1 VSKDFPRQWR
11 RYLRLT
17 LGVGAALLLLSVAGT
32 AYYGTPKYWRV
43 AYEPI
48 QPIRFSHKLH
58 AGALGMNCLY
68 CHNHV
73 GESPHSNVPSP
84 DTCLNC
90 HGEKRGNI
98 RALAPAFAPLRAAAA
113 TGRPIGW
120 ARVHR
125 VPDYAY
131 FNHAVHVRRGVSCVS
146 CHGKVNEM
154 EVVRHV
160 EPLSMAWC
168 LDCHRNP
175 APHLRPADAVT
186 DLDWSAETDPR
197 FRDRS
202 RGAFVDHLLREAGIN
217 PPENCSGCH
226 R

>member
-1 VSKDFPRQWR
+1 MSKDFPREWR
-11 RYLRLT
+11 RHFRLT
-17 LGVGAALLLLSVAGT
+17 MGVGAALLVLALAGI

-43 AYEPI
+43 GYEPI

-58 AGALGMNCLY
+58 AGELGMDCLY

-73 GESPHSNVPSP
+73 GESPHSNVPSTG
-84 DTCLNC
+84 TCLNC

-98 RALAPAFAPLRAAAA
+98 RALEPAFAPLREAAA
-113 TGRPIGW
+113 TGRPIRW
-120 ARVHR
+120 ARVHK

-154 EVVRHV
+154 KVVRHV

-168 LDCHRNP
+168 LECHRHP
-175 APHLRPADAVT
+175 APHLRPADVVT
-186 DLDWSAETDPR
+186 SLDWSAETDPR
-197 FRDRS
+197 FLGRTRDEY
-202 RGAFVDHLLREAGIN
+202 VKHLLREVGIQA
-217 PPENCSGCH
+217 PENCSGCH

>member
-1 VSKDFPRQWR
+1 M
-11 RYLRLT
+11 RLT
-17 LGVGAALLLLSVAGT
+17 LAVGAALALLAIAGT
-32 AYYGTPKYWRV
+32 AYYATPKYWRV
-43 AYEPI
+43 GYEPI

-58 AGALGMNCLY
+58 AGDLGMDCLY

-73 GESPHSNVPSP
+73 EESPHGNVPSTQ
-84 DTCLNC
+84 TCLNC

-98 RALAPAFAPLRAAAA
+98 RALEPAFAPLRAAAA
-113 TGRPIGW
+113 TGRPIRW

-146 CHGKVNEM
+146 CHGRVDEM

-160 EPLSMAWC
+160 EPLSMGWC

-186 DLDWSAETDPR
+186 DLDWSADTDPR
-197 FRDRS
+197 FRDGS
-202 RGAFVDHLLREAGIN
+202 REEFVDHLLHEVGIQ
-217 PPENCSGCH
+217 PPENCAGCH

>member
-1 VSKDFPRQWR
+1 VSNDFPRESR
-11 RYLRLT
+11 RYFRLFG
-17 LGVGAALLLLSVAGT
+17 GVTAALLVLAVAAT

-43 AYEPI
+43 GYEPV
-48 QPIRFSHKLH
+48 QPIRFSHEVH
-58 AGALGMNCLY
+58 AGQLGMDCLY

-73 GESPHSNVPSP
+73 GESPHSNVPSTQ
-84 DTCLNC
+84 TCLNC
-90 HGEKRGNI
+90 HGEKWGNI
-98 RALAPAFAPLRAAAA
+98 RAREPAFAPLREAEA
-113 TGRPIGW
+113 TGRPIPW
-120 ARVHR
+120 ARVHK

-146 CHGKVNEM
+146 CHGRINEM

-168 LDCHRNP
+168 LECHRNP
-175 APHLRPADAVT
+175 GPHLRPADAVT
-186 DLDWSAETDPR
+186 NLDWSAETDPR
-197 FRDRS
+197 FKDRS
-202 RGAFVDHLLREAGIN
+202 RDEFVAYLLDEVGID